1 MRDLA
6 LELSLRE
13 QQGIFE
19 KIGLLNQFP
28 HMYPLRARGR
38 FRRHRFFQAGNWL
51 VFYKVVEGTI
61 YIRGL
66 WPAHI
71 P

>member
-1 MRDLA
+1 
-6 LELSLRE
+6 
-13 QQGIFE
+13 
-19 KIGLLNQFP
+19 
-28 HMYPLRARGR
+28 MYPLRTRGR

-66 WPAHI
+66 WPAWRAF
-71 P
+71 PELSFPFLLRWLPSNS

>member
-1 MRDLA
+1 VERVDL
-6 LELSLRE
+6 LRY
-13 QQGIFE
+13 
-19 KIGLLNQFP
+19 FP
-28 HMYPLRARGR
+28 HIYPLRTRGR

-66 WPAHI
+66 WPARI